1 MKRTLISKMSM
12 RIGSM
17 QNSDK
22 PEFKNVL
29 VSTFEMYDKPPPSI
43 QTLAMYYE
51 ALSHVD
57 INDVKAG
64 INIHVRDT
72 DEGKFL
78 PKPADILRGIQGNK
92 GTQAEQAW
100 TKVDKAIRCVG
111 GNQSVVFDDRLI
123 HAVIED
129 MGGWIALSNCDLKE
143 YPFKHNEFVKRYS
156 GFINKA
162 PDRIPPKLIGS
173 EEMHNLGEGHTR
185 FIPQPRLIGDEK
197 KALQVL
203 QNESGSGRVGIT
215 SMQDLDDVKRLYGK

>member
-1 MKRTLISKMSM
+1 MDNNDKR
-12 RIGSM
+12 
-17 QNSDK
+17 
-22 PEFKNVL
+22 EFLNALGL
-29 VSTFEMYDKPPPSI
+29 VCEMYGKPRPTPAL
-43 QTLAMYYE
+43 TAMYFN
-51 ALSHVD
+51 ALSHISLED
-57 INDVKAG
+57 FKAG
-64 INIHVRDT
+64 INIHARDT
-72 DEGKFL
+72 DQGQFM

-129 MGGWIALSNCDLKE
+129 MGGWIPLSGCDSKE

-162 PDRIPPKLIGS
+162 PERIPPKLIGS
-173 EEMHNLGEGHTR
+173 EEMHNSGEGHER
-185 FIPQPRLIGDEK
+185 FIPPPRLIGDEK

-203 QNESGSGRVGIT
+203 QNEHGTGRVGIT
-215 SMQDLDDVKRLYGK
+215 SMQDLEDVKRLYSK